1 MRATVSFTVLM
12 LMSFVLSGCGRGQVA
27 TAASEADSLQAL
39 HNDSL
44 IWLAKSTSDKERVF
58 YVIDSIERAGGI
70 GPIRAN
76 YERGNVCRQLKEH
89 RQSEDY
95 WKTAVGTGIK
105 GKAEERAYYKA
116 VAYLANRLQA
126 KHDYEG
132 ALRVAI
138 PAVAR
143 MKQSGVASYT
153 SIGIHMGDMGICHQK
168 MNRYEKADRCFEES
182 YDYMKKAVATD
193 TSQYAIENA
202 LIILN
207 NTTLF
212 CLDAHRYDKAQHWSV
227 CVDSLLQTYRQYP
240 NVNRRVLALHEARR
254 LNYLAR
260 ILLGQGKKKEA
271 DETFL
276 HYQQSE
282 AYQKGWHHAPGEY
295 LIAAGRY
302 AEAASAYA
310 DIENEIVRRVD
321 RPTLDIIQQYVFPK
335 FRANAGAGYKDT
347 AVAVGLRMVNALDSA
362 IARQKNDEAAE
373 LSAIYETQEKDRQIA
388 EQQTAISQQ
397 RLVTTLIVAAIVVL
411 ALVVFIIFRHRAA
424 VRLENEHHKLLDA
437 YDQLEETTT
446 AKERIESELRI
457 ARDIQLS
464 MVPKEFP
471 QRDDLDM
478 YASMVTAREVGGD
491 LYGYVLQDD
500 KLYFCV
506 GDVSGKGV
514 PASLFMAQVTRLF
527 RTLATQGMMPAD
539 ICNRMNAALTE
550 DNEQGMFVTLFL
562 GLLDL
567 PTGHLDYCNAGHN
580 PPVIGGGQSAG
591 EFMTV
596 EPNAPIGLWPELD
609 YVGEEMATIKGRP
622 LFIYTDGLNEA
633 EDPQLRQYGDDQLL
647 AALQRTHFEKARQV
661 IDTLTAEVE
670 RHRAGAEPNDD
681 LTMMC
686 ICLKHR
692 PNIEVSW

>member
-1 MRATVSFTVLM
+1 MRTTISLTVLM
-12 LMSFVLSGCGRGQVA
+12 LMSFVLSGCGRGPAA
-27 TAASEADSLQAL
+27 TATPEADSLQAL

-44 IWLAKSTSDKERVF
+44 IWLAKSTADKERAF

-76 YERGNVCRQLKEH
+76 YERGNVCRQLKEQ

-95 WKTAVGTGIK
+95 WKTAVGTDIK
-105 GKAEERAYYKA
+105 GKAEEKAYYKA
-116 VAYLANRLQA
+116 VAYLANWLQA
-126 KHDYEG
+126 KHDFEG

-168 MNRYEKADRCFEES
+168 MNRNAEADRCFEES

-212 CLDAHRYDKAQHWSV
+212 CMDARRYDKALHWSA
-227 CVDSLLQTYRQYP
+227 CVDSMLQAYRQNP
-240 NVNRRVLALHEARR
+240 NANQRVLALQEARR
-254 LNYLAR
+254 LNCLAC

-271 DETFL
+271 EETFVR
-276 HYQQSE
+276 YQQSE

-302 AEAASAYA
+302 AEAAGAYA
-310 DIENEIVRRVD
+310 DIENEIAQRVGK
-321 RPTLDIIQQYVFPK
+321 PTLDIIQQYVFPK

-347 AVAVGLRMVNALDSA
+347 AVAVGLRMVDALDSA
-362 IARQKNDEAAE
+362 IARQKKDEAAE
-373 LSAIYETQEKDRQIA
+373 LSAIYETQEKDHQIA
-388 EQQTAISQQ
+388 EQKAAISQQ
-397 RLVTTLIVAAIVVL
+397 RLVTTSIVAAIVVL
-411 ALVVFIIFRHRAA
+411 ALVIFIFFRHRAA

-437 YDQLEETTT
+437 YDRLEETTT

-457 ARDIQLS
+457 ARDIQMS

-478 YASMVTAREVGGD
+478 YASMVPAKEVGGD

-527 RTLATQGMMPAD
+527 RTLATQGMKPAD

-567 PTGHLDYCNAGHN
+567 QTGHLDYCNAGHN
-580 PPVIGGGQSAG
+580 PPVIGGGEAAG
-591 EFMTV
+591 EFMEM
-596 EPNAPIGLWPELD
+596 EPNAPIGLWPGLD

-633 EDPQLRQYGDDQLL
+633 EDPQQQQYGDERLL
-647 AALQRTHFEKARQV
+647 ATLQRTHYERARQV
-661 IDTLTAEVE
+661 IDTLTAEIE

-686 ICLKHR
+686 IHLKTTSA
-692 PNIEVSW
+692 E